1 MKHMTLYR
9 LLTFLILVSLLTS
22 ACGAPAATP
31 ANVKIAETTAPTQEP
46 SPTPTAPPPTATP
59 NPTPTPVPPTPSPTP
74 EPTPTPLSQERTVHV
89 TALAYYTNRE
99 GRADGT
105 AHTMTVTVRR
115 KEEPGL
121 RVGIFNSEVEGTGPM
136 WRASAWS
143 AVTFASLL
151 LGVNPEHFEF
161 SFDAGGGRIDG
172 PSAGGLTTVAVLAA
186 LLGDDVREDAAMT
199 GTINP
204 DGTIGPVGGIPQKI
218 MGAKKKGK
226 TLVLIPAG
234 QRYDYDQNLQENV
247 DVIEKGK
254 KEGITVR
261 EVGDIFE
268 AYEILT
274 GKPLPY
280 LPQTGSIDMPARA
293 YEKMRAHADEYLAR
307 YHKAVETL
315 HSLSKDAQ
323 EGREPD
329 YGHEQAR
336 LAQQAIEQGL
346 GALAMQRAWEAAWD
360 AESSLQA
367 AQLDEAYNQHGLNGV
382 IDMVKASM
390 SSRADFDA
398 VVQKLK
404 AEAPRSASETI
415 ALMNAWSDL
424 AIALGY
430 KSRGD
435 ELVNYVIKNEKKLKE
450 DKELD
455 YLYEAAYDYYV
466 ASIYLDATRKDADMG
481 YGFGT
486 APPPD
491 PNRMAVMAD
500 LMRHAAD
507 ANMALFDSIIVN
519 ALAEQNDI
527 SMQRAK
533 SWLMEHN
540 EDYADAMYARAGVNI
555 LWDEVWE
562 EPERSQ
568 MIYGCSLA
576 AWGNSAML
584 IAKYYSLGAR
594 KDKNGEIV
602 AFRHERA
609 LDNMLDLSIQRTK
622 EAIQLVSAEEPATP
636 LYYAEVGKMWQHG
649 TPEEQVLSLYY
660 EWQAT
665 LFAQTLAYFTGGYG
679 EAIKAEL
686 ERTNRPTELLSY
698 WDLPAQ

>member
-1 MKHMTLYR
+1 MKHPLFYR
-9 LLTFLILVSLLTS
+9 LFTLLIIVSFLAS
-22 ACGAPAATP
+22 ACGSPTPAAMP
-31 ANVKIAETTAPTQEP
+31 TTAPGAQQAASGQETQP
-46 SPTPTAPPPTATP
+46 PPPTAPPPSATP
-59 NPTPTPVPPTPSPTP
+59 IPTPTPEPPTPAPTA
-74 EPTPTPLSQERTVHV
+74 TPLSQERTVHV

-105 AHTMTVTVRR
+105 AHTMTVSVRR

-151 LGVNPEHFEF
+151 LGVNPDHFEF

-172 PSAGGLTTVAVLAA
+172 PSAGALTTVAVLAA
-186 LLGDDVREDAAMT
+186 LLGDEVRDDAAMT

-247 DVIEKGK
+247 DVVEKGK

-280 LPQTGSIDMPARA
+280 PSEPGSIAMPARA
-293 YEKMRAHADEYLAR
+293 YEKMRSYTGEYLAR

-315 HSLSKDAQ
+315 HSLSKEAQ
-323 EGREPD
+323 EGREPED
-329 YGHEQAR
+329 GHEQAR

-346 GALAMQRAWEAAWD
+346 GALALQRAWEAAWD
-360 AESSLQA
+360 AESNLQA
-367 AQLDEAYNQHGLNGV
+367 AQLDAAYAEHGLDGV
-382 IDMVKASM
+382 INMVKASM
-390 SSRADFDA
+390 ASRADFDA
-398 VVQKLK
+398 AVQKLK
-404 AEAPRSASETI
+404 AENPRSATETV

-435 ELVNYVIKNEKKLKE
+435 ELVRYVIDKRKKLSE
-450 DKELD
+450 DAMLD
-455 YLYEAAYDYYV
+455 TLYEAAYDYYV
-466 ASIYLDATRKDADMG
+466 ASIYLDAARIDADYG
-481 YGFGT
+481 YGFGS

-491 PNRMAVMAD
+491 EDRMAVMAD

-507 ANMALFDSIIVN
+507 ANMALFDSIIVD
-519 ALAEQNDI
+519 ALAEKEGVSTQK
-527 SMQRAK
+527 AK
-533 SWLMEHN
+533 AWLMEHN
-540 EDYADAMYARAGVNI
+540 EDYAAAMYARAGVNI

-576 AWGNSAML
+576 AWGNAAML

-594 KDKNGEIV
+594 KNQDGEIV

-609 LDNMLDLSIQRTK
+609 LDNMLDLSVERTR
-622 EAIQLVSAEEPATP
+622 EALQTVAQEDPTTP
-636 LYYAEVGKMWQHG
+636 LFYAEVGKMWQHG
-649 TPEEQVLSLYY
+649 SPEEQINSLYY

-665 LFAQTLAYFTGGYG
+665 LFAQTLAYFTGEYG

-698 WDLPAQ
+698 WDLPVR